1 MSGGVDSSVTA
12 ALLVDA
18 GHEVVGATLRTFCYS
33 EDWSHPRSCCGLD
46 GVADAKGVAQRL
58 GIPHSVVD
66 VEEEFTRDV
75 IDDFVQEYA
84 SGRTPNPCVRC
95 NSFTKFRDLLQ
106 LAREMGADGIAT
118 GHYVRVGQDAEGRAS
133 LFRGSD
139 TAKDQ
144 SYFLWGLSRDIL
156 PFLHFPLGEL
166 TKEEVRGLAREYG
179 LVTADKPESQEIC
192 FVPTGNYRDL
202 LKKRLHTSH
211 PALEPGLFVTPGG
224 EVLGKHQGY
233 AGFTVGQRRG
243 LPGGS
248 PEPLFVVEIRAQTRE
263 VVVGTRQE
271 LFAEGVEL
279 AELNWLAP
287 PPGLGEVL
295 EVQLRHRATATR
307 ASMVHLGGSLIL
319 RLHEPQ
325 PSVTPGQSGVLY
337 REDHL
342 LGGGRIQRSL
352 KTEAIG

>member
-1 MSGGVDSSVTA
+1 
-12 ALLVDA
+12 
-18 GHEVVGATLRTFCYS
+18 
-33 EDWSHPRSCCGLD
+33 
-46 GVADAKGVAQRL
+46 
-58 GIPHSVVD
+58 
-66 VEEEFTRDV
+66 
-75 IDDFVQEYA
+75 
-84 SGRTPNPCVRC
+84 
-95 NSFTKFRDLLQ
+95 
-106 LAREMGADGIAT
+106 
-118 GHYVRVGQDAEGRAS
+118 
-133 LFRGSD
+133 
-139 TAKDQ
+139 
-144 SYFLWGLSRDIL
+144 
-156 PFLHFPLGEL
+156 
-166 TKEEVRGLAREYG
+166 
-179 LVTADKPESQEIC
+179 
-192 FVPTGNYRDL
+192 
-202 LKKRLHTSH
+202 
-211 PALEPGLFVTPGG
+211 LFVTPGG